1 MQQYF
6 VVGHPVAHSLSPRIH
21 KMFAAQFDLDI
32 DYEAYDIEAGSFIPG
47 MAVLLRERKPQ
58 GVNVTVPFKEDAYAY
73 CEEVTDRA
81 RACRA
86 VNTIVFEDGHA
97 KGDNTDGVGFVRDV
111 MTRCAQPLQGARVLV
126 AGAGGASRGV
136 IAALKPLG
144 CAKIAVAN
152 RSPDRALAL
161 GQEMDVESMS
171 FVDTACGGWD
181 VIVNATSAS
190 LDGVSPAIPNAA
202 FKDCRLAYDLFYS
215 QEPTPFMRLAAESGV
230 AHIEDGLGMLVE
242 QAAEAFRIWLG
253 RSPETASVYAAL
265 R

>member
-1 MQQYF
+1 MQQFF

-21 KMFAAQFDLDI
+21 KMFAEQFDLEI
-32 DYEAYDIEAGSFIPG
+32 GYEAYDIDAGSFIPG

-58 GVNVTVPFKEDAYAY
+58 GVNVTVPFKEDAFAY

-81 RACRA
+81 RLCRA
-86 VNTIVFEDGHA
+86 VNTISFENGQP

-111 MTRCAQPLQGARVLV
+111 MTRCQEPLQGARVLV
-126 AGAGGASRGV
+126 AGAGGAARGI

-144 CAKIAVAN
+144 CAKIAIAN
-152 RSPDRALAL
+152 RTPDRAIAL
-161 GQEMDVESMS
+161 GKEMDIEAMS
-171 FVDTACGGWD
+171 FVDTAAGGWD
-181 VIVNATSAS
+181 VVINATSAS
-190 LDGVSPAIPNAA
+190 LTGASPAIPNSA

-215 QEPTPFMRLAAESGV
+215 QEPTPFMRLAKESGV
-230 AHIEDGLGMLVE
+230 ARVEDGLGMLIE

>member
-32 DYEAYDIEAGSFIPG
+32 GYETYDIEAGSFIAG

-58 GVNVTVPFKEDAYAY
+58 GINVTVPFKQDAFEY
-73 CEEVTDRA
+73 CEEVTERA

-86 VNTIVFEDGHA
+86 VNTIVFENGRTL
-97 KGDNTDGVGFVRDV
+97 GDNTDGVGFVRDV
-111 MTRCAQPLQGARVLV
+111 MTRCAQPLQGQRILV
-126 AGAGGASRGV
+126 AGAGGAARGV

-144 CAKIAVAN
+144 CAKIAVTN
-152 RSPDRALAL
+152 RTLNHAVAL
-161 GQEMDVESMS
+161 GQEMGIEAMS
-171 FVDTACGGWD
+171 FVDTAAGGWD

-190 LDGVSPAIPNAA
+190 LTGASPAIPNSA

-215 QEPTPFMRLAAESGV
+215 QQATPFMRLARESGV
-230 AHIEDGLGMLVE
+230 KRVEDGLGMLVE
-242 QAAEAFRIWLG
+242 QAAEAFRVWLG